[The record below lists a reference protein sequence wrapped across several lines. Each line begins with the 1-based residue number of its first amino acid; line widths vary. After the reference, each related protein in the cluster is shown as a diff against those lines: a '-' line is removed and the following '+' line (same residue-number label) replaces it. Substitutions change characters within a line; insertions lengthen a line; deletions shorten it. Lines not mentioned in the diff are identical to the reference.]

1 MNSISSYKSFK
12 YLIILMY
19 VAYCLQV
26 NTQTSVMV
34 KLSDGA
40 KNSAKLSWTWVSE
53 SLMDTLSGKGSFTD
67 TKLLE
72 QKETT
77 GDASDYL
84 WYMTR

>member
-19 VAYCLQV
+19 
-26 NTQTSVMV
+26 
-34 KLSDGA
+34 GA